1 MPDALVVVESPAKAR
16 TINKMLG
23 KEFKVMASMGHVRDL
38 PKKELGIDVTN
49 GFKPTYR
56 TIRDRNKFVKELRAA
71 ARSAQRLIL
80 ATDPDREGEAI
91 AWHVA
96 EALKRGNDAQRVMF
110 NEITE
115 RAVREAVAN
124 PSRIDL
130 KKVDAQQ
137 ARRVLDR
144 LVGYKVSPLLWKTV
158 HGGLSAGRVQS
169 VALRLI
175 CEREAAI
182 EAFVPEEYW
191 TVDVKL
197 KREDTVPFKARLF
210 RLSGKK
216 LEVKNRAE
224 VDAILSDLRELSV
237 DPSSRIGDAGVS
249 QAPPGSGYRIV
260 DVIRKEQR
268 RNPAP
273 PFITSTLQQEA
284 SRRLRFTARRTMQVA
299 QQLYEGVEVRREAE
313 SATETTGL
321 ITYMRTDSTR
331 IATDALSSARD
342 YIRQRFG
349 DAYLPARPRTY
360 RKGKGAQDAHEAIRP
375 TDLQRPPDAVHSQLS
390 ADQAKL
396 YRLIWDR
403 FIACQMA
410 PAVFN
415 RTAVDIHAGEYE
427 LRATGSELKFAGF
440 TALYTEGKDNESEQA
455 EARLPDG
462 LKKGD
467 VLKMMSLLPEQ
478 HFTKPPA
485 RFSEATLVKELES
498 REIGRPSTYAQI
510 ISTLQDRDYTER
522 KSGRFVPTDLG
533 GTVNRILV
541 QAFPD
546 VFNVDFTAR
555 MEDELD
561 QVENGEEGWVKVV
574 EDFYGPFARDLER
587 AEGQRSELKASLQEE
602 TDRICEKC
610 GKVFVI
616 KWGRNGRFF
625 ACSGFPE
632 CRNTHPLEASEPE
645 RSGEVCEKCGA
656 EMAIRTGRNGRFLA
670 CSGYP
675 TCKNTRS
682 ISTGVPC
689 PQEECNGQLKE
700 RSSRRGKTFFGC
712 GNYPACTYASWDR
725 PLNRPCPMCDGPF
738 LAEHAGRN
746 SRTSF
751 RCLKCRHTMP
761 VPEEEKA

>member
-1 MPDALVVVESPAKAR
+1 MPDALVVVESPAKAK
-16 TINKMLG
+16 TINKFLG
-23 KEFKVMASMGHVRDL
+23 KKFRVMASMGHVRDL
-38 PKKELGIDVTN
+38 PQKELGIDVEN

-56 TIRDRNKFVKELRAA
+56 TIRGRDKFVKELRSA
-71 ARSAQRLIL
+71 ARSAGQLIL

-96 EALKRGNDAQRVMF
+96 EALKRGGDAQRVMF

-124 PSRIDL
+124 PSRIDSR
-130 KKVDAQQ
+130 KVDAQQ

-182 EAFVPEEYW
+182 VAFVPKEYW

-210 RLSGKK
+210 RHKGEKR
-216 LEVKNRAE
+216 EIKNRNE
-224 VDAILSDLRELSV
+224 VDAILSDLRELSA
-237 DPSSRIGDAGVS
+237 DPGEIPADANALNES
-249 QAPPGSGYRIV
+249 IGSGYRIA
-260 DVIRKEQR
+260 DVKRREQR

-284 SRRLRFTARRTMQVA
+284 SRRLRFTARKTMQVA
-299 QQLYEGVEVRREAE
+299 QQLYEGVEVGGETTDA
-313 SATETTGL
+313 AETTGL

-331 IATDALSSARD
+331 LANEAVSAARD

-349 DAYLPARPRTY
+349 KAYLPPRARSY
-360 RKGKGAQDAHEAIRP
+360 RKGQGAQDAHEAIRP
-375 TDLQRPPDAVHSQLS
+375 TGIEFSPEAVKENLTT
-390 ADQAKL
+390 DQARL

-410 PAVFN
+410 PAVYN
-415 RTAVDIHAGEYE
+415 RTTVDIRAGEYE

-440 TALYTEGKDNESEQA
+440 TALYTEGTDEEKEENQT
-455 EARLPDG
+455 RLPEG
-462 LKKGD
+462 LNKGD
-467 VLKMMSLLPEQ
+467 SLMMMALLPEQ
-478 HFTKPPA
+478 HFTKPPP

-510 ISTLQDRDYTER
+510 ISTLQDRDYTE
-522 KSGRFVPTDLG
+522 KNGGRFAPTDLG
-533 GTVNRILV
+533 RTVNDILA

-561 QVENGEEGWVKVV
+561 QVENGEVGWVKVV
-574 EDFYGPFARDLER
+574 EDFYGPFSRDLDR
-587 AEGQRSELKASLQEE
+587 AEGQRRQLKASLQEK

-610 GKVFVI
+610 GNVFVI
-616 KWGRNGRFF
+616 KWGRNGRFL

-632 CRNTHPLEASEPE
+632 CRNTHPLEAPEQEP
-645 RSGEVCEKCGA
+645 SGEVCEKCGS

-670 CSGYP
+670 CSAYP
-675 TCKNTRS
+675 ECRNTRS

-689 PQEECNGQLKE
+689 TQKDCDGQLKE
-700 RSSRRGKTFFGC
+700 RSSRRGRTFFSC
-712 GNYPACTYASWDR
+712 GNFPKCTYASWDR
-725 PLNRPCPMCDGPF
+725 PLNLPCPVCEGPF
-738 LAEHAGRN
+738 LAEHTGRN
-746 SRTSF
+746 GRTSV
-751 RCLKCRHTMP
+751 RCLKCRHTAP
-761 VPEEEKA
+761 DRENEKA

>member
-1 MPDALVVVESPAKAR
+1 MRGALVVVESPAKAR
-16 TINKMLG
+16 TINKILG
-23 KEFKVMASMGHVRDL
+23 KDFKVMASMGHVRDL
-38 PKKELGIDVTN
+38 PKKELGIDVAN

-56 TIRDRNKFVKELRAA
+56 TIRDRNKFVTELRAA
-71 ARSAQRLIL
+71 SRSAGRLIL

-96 EALKRGNDAQRVMF
+96 EALKRVNDAQRVMF

-124 PSRIDL
+124 PSEIDL
-130 KKVDAQQ
+130 RKVDAQQ

-191 TVDVKL
+191 TVDAKV
-197 KREDTVPFKARLF
+197 KREDTLPFRARLV
-210 RLSGKK
+210 RLKGEK
-216 LEVKNRAE
+216 LALKDREE
-224 VDAILSDLRELSV
+224 VDRILLDLRAAAS
-237 DPSSRIGDAGVS
+237 DP
-249 QAPPGSGYRIV
+249 GYRIA
-260 DVIRKEQR
+260 DVKRQVQR

-284 SRRLRFTARRTMQVA
+284 SRRLRFTARKTMQVA
-299 QQLYEGVEVRREAE
+299 QQLYEGIEVRSETQ

-331 IATDALSSARD
+331 IASDAVSSARD

-349 DAYLPARPRTY
+349 EAYLPVRARSY

-375 TDLQRPPDAVHSQLS
+375 TDMQRPPEVVQAQLT
-390 ADQAKL
+390 ADQSKL

-403 FIACQMA
+403 FIACQMSS
-410 PAVFN
+410 AVFN
-415 RTAVDIHAGEYE
+415 RTAVDIRAGEYE
-427 LRATGSELKFAGF
+427 LRATGSVLKFAGF
-440 TALYTEGKDNESEQA
+440 TALYAEGKDDDPEEA

-467 VLKMMSLLPEQ
+467 VLTMMSLLPEQ

-485 RFSEATLVKELES
+485 RFSEATLVRELES
-498 REIGRPSTYAQI
+498 RAIGRPSTYAQI
-510 ISTLQDRDYTER
+510 ISTLQDRDYTAR

-533 GTVNRILV
+533 RTVNGILV

-561 QVENGEEGWVKVV
+561 QVENGEAGWVKVV
-574 EDFYGPFARDLER
+574 EDFYGPFATDLQR
-587 AEGQRSELKASLQEE
+587 AEGQRKELKASLQEE

-616 KWGRNGRFF
+616 KWGRNGRFL

-632 CRNTHPLEASEPE
+632 CRNTHPLEASEAEP
-645 RSGEVCEKCGA
+645 SGEVCEKCGS

-675 TCKNTRS
+675 KCRNTRS

-689 PQEECNGQLKE
+689 PQEKCNGQLKE
-700 RSSRRGKTFFGC
+700 RSSRRGRTFFGC
-712 GNYPACTYASWDR
+712 GNFPECTYASWDR
-725 PLNRPCPMCDGPF
+725 PLNLPCPMCEGPF

-746 SRTSF
+746 GRTSL
-751 RCLKCRHTMP
+751 RCLKCRHAMP
-761 VPEEEKA
+761 APEEERA

>member
-1 MPDALVVVESPAKAR
+1 MRGALVVVESPAKAR
-16 TINKMLG
+16 TINKILG
-23 KEFKVMASMGHVRDL
+23 KDFKVMASMGHVRDL
-38 PKKELGIDVTN
+38 PKKELGIDVAN

-56 TIRDRNKFVKELRAA
+56 TIRDRNKFVTELRAA
-71 ARSAQRLIL
+71 SRSAGRLIL

-96 EALKRGNDAQRVMF
+96 EALKRVNDAQRVMF

-124 PSRIDL
+124 PSEIDL
-130 KKVDAQQ
+130 RKVDAQQ

-144 LVGYKVSPLLWKTV
+144 LVGYKVSPLLWKTI

-191 TVDVKL
+191 TVDAKV
-197 KREDTVPFKARLF
+197 KREDTLPFRARLV
-210 RLSGKK
+210 RLKGEK
-216 LEVKNRAE
+216 LALKDREE
-224 VDAILSDLRELSV
+224 VDRILLDLRAAAS
-237 DPSSRIGDAGVS
+237 DP
-249 QAPPGSGYRIV
+249 GYRIA
-260 DVIRKEQR
+260 DVKRQVQR

-284 SRRLRFTARRTMQVA
+284 SRRLRFTARKTMQVA
-299 QQLYEGVEVRREAE
+299 QQLYEGIEVRSGTQ

-331 IATDALSSARD
+331 IASDAVSSARD

-349 DAYLPARPRTY
+349 EAYLPVRARSY

-375 TDLQRPPDAVHSQLS
+375 TDMQRPPEVVQAQLT
-390 ADQAKL
+390 ADQSKL

-403 FIACQMA
+403 FIACQMSS
-410 PAVFN
+410 AVFN
-415 RTAVDIHAGEYE
+415 RTAVDIRAGEYE
-427 LRATGSELKFAGF
+427 LRATGSVLKFAGF
-440 TALYTEGKDNESEQA
+440 TALYAEGKDDDPEEA

-467 VLKMMSLLPEQ
+467 VLTMMSLLPEQ

-485 RFSEATLVKELES
+485 RFSEATLVRELES
-498 REIGRPSTYAQI
+498 RAIGRPSTYAQI
-510 ISTLQDRDYTER
+510 ISTLQDRDYTAR

-533 GTVNRILV
+533 RTVNGILV

-561 QVENGEEGWVKVV
+561 QVENGEAGWVKVV
-574 EDFYGPFARDLER
+574 EDFYGPFATDLQR
-587 AEGQRSELKASLQEE
+587 AEGQRKELKASLQEE

-616 KWGRNGRFF
+616 KWGRNGRFL

-632 CRNTHPLEASEPE
+632 CRNTHPLEASEAEP
-645 RSGEVCEKCGA
+645 SGEVCEKCGS

-675 TCKNTRS
+675 KCRNTRS

-689 PQEECNGQLKE
+689 PQEKCNGQLKE
-700 RSSRRGKTFFGC
+700 RSSRRGRTFFGC
-712 GNYPACTYASWDR
+712 GNFPECTYASWDR
-725 PLNRPCPMCDGPF
+725 PLNLPCPMCEGPF

-746 SRTSF
+746 GRTSL
-751 RCLKCRHTMP
+751 RCLKCRHAMP
-761 VPEEEKA
+761 APEEERA